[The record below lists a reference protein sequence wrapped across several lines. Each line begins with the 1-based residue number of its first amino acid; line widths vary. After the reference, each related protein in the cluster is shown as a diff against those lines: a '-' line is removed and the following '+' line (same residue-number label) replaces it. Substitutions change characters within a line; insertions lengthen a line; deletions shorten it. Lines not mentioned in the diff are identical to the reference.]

1 METAAPVK
9 PEGSTTMV
17 VKDHM
22 KNSSKH
28 SPKTAPMKT
37 GSKKAKKDAEKNED
51 EETEEEGGDGEKPK
65 GMMKLE
71 SACKIC

>member
-1 METAAPVK
+1 
-9 PEGSTTMV
+9 
-17 VKDHM
+17 
-22 KNSSKH
+22 
-28 SPKTAPMKT
+28 MKT